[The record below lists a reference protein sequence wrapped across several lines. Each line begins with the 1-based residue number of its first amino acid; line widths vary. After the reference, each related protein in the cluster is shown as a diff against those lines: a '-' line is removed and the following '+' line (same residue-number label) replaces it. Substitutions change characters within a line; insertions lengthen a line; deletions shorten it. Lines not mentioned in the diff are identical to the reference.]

1 MQSTRLSTAYA
12 DLARDVIEIIA
23 AMAPDRTVRVT
34 ESVTLVDELGFDSA
48 RLLELSTVLER
59 RFNCAV
65 DDQRMTAEQTVND
78 VVALVA
84 DAINTAARLEP
95 AR

>member
-78 VVALVA
+78 VVAVVA